1 MASIDAVA
9 AKFGEF
15 KKEFDKPDA
24 NLDKCHALLGD
35 LKVHIPSHPLQIA
48 AHNRSQDRAAGD

>member
-24 NLDKCHALLGD
+24 NLDKCHAFLSE
-35 LKVHIPSHPLQIA
+35 LKVCPL
-48 AHNRSQDRAAGD
+48 